1 MSKDSVILESDSD
14 KINYNIKT
22 GLPKQKS
29 LFTEISTRTSV
40 IIAHSVGD
48 EQVNSFHSQES
59 PNQPSCVV
67 CIFSLKSE
75 LIVSYMG

>member
-1 MSKDSVILESDSD
+1 MLIIISKLDFQNRNLC
-14 KINYNIKT
+14 
-22 GLPKQKS
+22 S
-29 LFTEISTRTSV
+29 LSARTSV

-48 EQVNSFHSQES
+48 GQVNSFHRQES